1 MPSLS
6 SPTLTPQVPHERV
19 RIHVPRR
26 RRAKAPSD
34 LPHVPDARLDCALTA
49 ATRSQIQ
56 LPPIQ
61 SSRPLGWYRLRQ
73 NVILVHIHQG

>member
-1 MPSLS
+1 MPSLG
-6 SPTLTPQVPHERV
+6 SPPLTPQVPHEHV

-26 RRAKAPSD
+26 YHIKAASD

-49 ATRSQIQ
+49 TTRPQIQ

-61 SSRPLGWYRLRQ
+61 SSRPLGRYRLR
-73 NVILVHIHQG
+73 